1 VAGQRNRARVPLWF
15 GATSFMIYNR
25 RAANCNRQ
33 LLMQRWAKPLGGAYP
48 ALFLLLAINLFN
60 YIDRQILAA
69 VEPDIRASFFSAN
82 DVNAMTK
89 TGFLGVAFFVTY
101 MVSAPILGLL
111 ADRISRWLIIG
122 SAVILW
128 SLASGGSGLA
138 ATFAILFATRI
149 FVGIGEGGYGPAAP
163 TILSDLFPIETRG
176 RIMAIFC
183 AAIPVGSALG
193 YVIGGLIGAHL
204 GWRWA
209 FYLVTPPGL
218 LLGLL
223 CFWQRDPR
231 VTADRLAQKS
241 PRRSIRD
248 YIRLFRTRSYLINCV
263 AMTLMT
269 FVQGG
274 LGFWASAYLRY
285 RNQSPDVGMTIFGL
299 ITVVAGLVATLLGGV
314 IADKLRPRFRG
325 SYFWVSGIGM
335 LLACPFFIATLYI
348 PFPAAWVTMF
358 VAIFFLFLNTGP
370 SNTALANVSLP
381 AVRATAFAANI
392 FTVHALGDVQAFWLL
407 GYIGG
412 HTNMHKAFLFV
423 SGIILLSGVAWLIG
437 VKYLPADT
445 AAVETGGTT

>member
-1 VAGQRNRARVPLWF
+1 MQSASKTLPTGARN
-15 GATSFMIYNR
+15 
-25 RAANCNRQ
+25 
-33 LLMQRWAKPLGGAYP
+33 

-69 VEPDIRASFFSAN
+69 LEPDIRASFFSAD

-89 TGFLGVAFFVTY
+89 TGLLGDAFFVTY
-101 MVSAPILGLL
+101 MLSAPVLGLL
-111 ADRISRWLIIG
+111 ADRFSRWIIVG

-149 FVGIGEGGYGPAAP
+149 CVGIGEGGYGPAAP

-193 YVIGGLIGAHL
+193 YVIGGLIGTHL

-209 FYLVTPPGL
+209 FYLVAPPGL

-223 CFWQRDPR
+223 CFRQRDPR
-231 VTADRLAQKS
+231 VAGHHLVQKS
-241 PRRSIRD
+241 PRRSMRD
-248 YIRLFRTRSYLINCV
+248 YLNLFRTRSYLINCV
-263 AMTLMT
+263 AQTLMT
-269 FVQGG
+269 FVTGG
-274 LGFWASAYLRY
+274 LGFWVPAYLRY
-285 RNQSPDVGMTIFGL
+285 RNQSPAGGMTIFGL
-299 ITVVAGLVATLLGGV
+299 ITVVAGLISTLLGGV
-314 IADKLRPRFRG
+314 IADRLRPRFAG

-335 LLACPFFIATLYI
+335 LIACPFFITTLYV
-348 PFPAAWVTMF
+348 PFPAAWIPMF
-358 VAIFFLFLNTGP
+358 LAIFFLFLNTGP
-370 SNTALANVSLP
+370 SNTALANVSVP
-381 AVRATAFAANI
+381 AVRATAFAMNI
-392 FTVHALGDVQAFWLL
+392 FVIHALGDVQAFWLL

-412 HTNMHKAFLFV
+412 HTNMHVAFLFV
-423 SGIILLSGVAWLIG
+423 SGIIFASGLVWLIG

-445 AAVETGGTT
+445 AAVEAAGNN

>member
-1 VAGQRNRARVPLWF
+1 MEPVGKKAMSGAR
-15 GATSFMIYNR
+15 T
-25 RAANCNRQ
+25 
-33 LLMQRWAKPLGGAYP
+33 

-60 YIDRQILAA
+60 YIDRQVLAA
-69 VEPDIRASFFSAN
+69 LEPDIRATFFAPD

-89 TGFLGVAFFVTY
+89 TGLLGDAFFVTY

-111 ADRISRWLIIG
+111 ADRISRWLIVG

-138 ATFAILFATRI
+138 ATFTILFATRVC
-149 FVGIGEGGYGPAAP
+149 VGIGEGGYGPAAP
-163 TILSDLFPIETRG
+163 TILADLFPIETRG

-193 YVIGGLIGAHL
+193 YVVGGLIGAHF

-209 FYLVTPPGL
+209 FYLVAPPGL

-231 VTADRLAQKS
+231 FAAGHLAQKS
-241 PRRSIRD
+241 PRRSLRA
-248 YIRLFRTRSYLINCV
+248 YLNLFRTRSFLINCV

-269 FVQGG
+269 FVTGG
-274 LGFWASAYLRY
+274 LGFWVPAYLRY

-299 ITVVAGLVATLLGGV
+299 ITVVAGLVSTLLGGI
-314 IADKLRPRFRG
+314 IADRLRSRFPG

-335 LLACPFFIATLYI
+335 LIACPFFIATLYV
-348 PFPAAWVTMF
+348 PFPAAWITMF
-358 VAIFFLFLNTGP
+358 LAIFFLFLNTGP

-381 AVRATAFAANI
+381 AVRATAFAVNI
-392 FTVHALGDVQAFWLL
+392 FVIHAFGDVQAFWLL

-412 HTNMHKAFLFV
+412 HTNMHMAFLFV

-445 AAVETGGTT
+445 AAVEAQN

>member
-1 VAGQRNRARVPLWF
+1 VD
-15 GATSFMIYNR
+15 I
-25 RAANCNRQ
+25 CNRQ
-33 LLMQRWAKPLGGAYP
+33 LAVEGGMKKSISGAHS
-48 ALFLLLAINLFN
+48 ALLLLLGINLFN

-69 VEPDIRASFFSAN
+69 LEPDIRATFFAAG

-89 TGFLGVAFFVTY
+89 TGLLGVAFFVTY
-101 MVSAPILGLL
+101 MISAPILGLL
-111 ADRISRWLIIG
+111 ADRISRWIIVG
-122 SAVILW
+122 GAVILW
-128 SLASGGSGLA
+128 SLASGASGLA

-163 TILSDLFPIETRG
+163 TILSDLFPIERRG
-176 RIMAIFC
+176 RIMAIFYT
-183 AAIPVGSALG
+183 AIPVGSALG
-193 YVIGGLIGAHL
+193 YVIGGLVGAHL

-231 VTADRLAQKS
+231 VAAHHLVQES
-241 PRRSIRD
+241 SRRSLAN
-248 YIRLFRTRSYLINCV
+248 YVRLFRTRSYLINCI
-263 AMTLMT
+263 AQTLMT
-269 FVQGG
+269 FVTGG

-299 ITVVAGLVATLLGGV
+299 ITVVAGLVSTLLGGI
-314 IADKLRPRFRG
+314 IADKLRSRFAG

-335 LLACPFFIATLYI
+335 LIAGPFFIATLYT
-348 PFPAAWVTMF
+348 PFPAAWIPMF

-381 AVRATAFAANI
+381 AVRATAFAVNI
-392 FTVHALGDVQAFWLL
+392 FVIHALGDVQAFWLL

-412 HTNMHKAFLFV
+412 HTNMHVAFLFV
-423 SGIILLSGVAWLIG
+423 SGMIFASGLAWLVG
-437 VKYLPADT
+437 AKYLPADT
-445 AAVETGGTT
+445 AAVEDEPMK

>member
-1 VAGQRNRARVPLWF
+1 MQSARP
-15 GATSFMIYNR
+15 
-25 RAANCNRQ
+25 
-33 LLMQRWAKPLGGAYP
+33 KPLSGART
-48 ALFLLLAINLFN
+48 ALLLLLSINLFN

-69 VEPDIRASFFSAN
+69 LEPDIRASFFAPS

-89 TGFLGVAFFVTY
+89 TGLLGDAFFVTY
-101 MVSAPILGLL
+101 MLSAPILGLL
-111 ADRISRWLIIG
+111 ADRISRWLIVG

-138 ATFAILFATRI
+138 ATFTILFATRI
-149 FVGIGEGGYGPAAP
+149 CVGIGEGGYGPAAP

-209 FYLVTPPGL
+209 FYLVAPPGL
-218 LLGLL
+218 LLGLM

-231 VTADRLAQKS
+231 VTALESTRES

-248 YIRLFRTRSYLINCV
+248 YLNLFRTRSYLINCV

-269 FVQGG
+269 FVVGG
-274 LGFWASAYLRY
+274 LGFWVPAYLRY
-285 RNQSPDVGMTIFGL
+285 RHQSPAVGTTIFGL
-299 ITVVAGLVATLLGGV
+299 ITVVAGLVSTLSGGV
-314 IADKLRPRFRG
+314 VADKLRSRFPG
-325 SYFWVSGIGM
+325 SYFWVSGVGM
-335 LLACPFFIATLYI
+335 LIACPFFIATLYI
-348 PFPAAWVTMF
+348 PFPAAWAAMF
-358 VAIFFLFLNTGP
+358 MAIFFLFLNTGP

-392 FTVHALGDVQAFWLL
+392 FVIHAFGDVQAFWLL

-412 HTNMHKAFLFV
+412 HTNMHVAFLFV
-423 SGIILLSGVAWLIG
+423 SGIIFLSGVAWLIG

-445 AAVETGGTT
+445 AAVENAGSK

>member
-1 VAGQRNRARVPLWF
+1 MEGIVIDLHSAAGKLQSRNCMEPVGKKAMSGAR
-15 GATSFMIYNR
+15 T
-25 RAANCNRQ
+25 
-33 LLMQRWAKPLGGAYP
+33 

-60 YIDRQILAA
+60 YIDRQVLAA
-69 VEPDIRASFFSAN
+69 LEPDIRATFFAPD

-89 TGFLGVAFFVTY
+89 TGLLGDAFFVTY

-111 ADRISRWLIIG
+111 ADRISRWLIVG

-138 ATFAILFATRI
+138 ATFTILFATRVC
-149 FVGIGEGGYGPAAP
+149 VGIGEGGYGPAAP

-193 YVIGGLIGAHL
+193 YVVGGLIGAHF

-209 FYLVTPPGL
+209 FYLVAPPGL

-231 VTADRLAQKS
+231 FAAGHLAQKS
-241 PRRSIRD
+241 PRRSLRA
-248 YIRLFRTRSYLINCV
+248 YLNLFRTRSFLINCV

-269 FVQGG
+269 FVTGG
-274 LGFWASAYLRY
+274 LGFWVPAYLRY
-285 RNQSPDVGMTIFGL
+285 RNQSPDMGMTIFGL
-299 ITVVAGLVATLLGGV
+299 ITVVAGLVSTLLGGV
-314 IADKLRPRFRG
+314 IADRLRSRFPG

-335 LLACPFFIATLYI
+335 LIACPFFIATLYV
-348 PFPAAWVTMF
+348 PFPAAWITMF
-358 VAIFFLFLNTGP
+358 LAIFFLFLNTGP

-381 AVRATAFAANI
+381 AVRATAFAVNI
-392 FTVHALGDVQAFWLL
+392 FVIHAFGDVQAFWLL

-412 HTNMHKAFLFV
+412 HTNMHIAFLFV

-445 AAVETGGTT
+445 AAVEAQN

>member
-1 VAGQRNRARVPLWF
+1 MQSVSKTLPTGAR
-15 GATSFMIYNR
+15 S
-25 RAANCNRQ
+25 
-33 LLMQRWAKPLGGAYP
+33 

-69 VEPDIRASFFSAN
+69 LEPDIRATFFAVG

-89 TGFLGVAFFVTY
+89 TGFLGDAFFVTY
-101 MVSAPILGLL
+101 MLSAPILGLL
-111 ADRISRWLIIG
+111 ADRFSRWIIVG
-122 SAVILW
+122 CAVILW

-138 ATFAILFATRI
+138 ATFAILFATRVC
-149 FVGIGEGGYGPAAP
+149 VGIGEGGYGPAAP

-176 RIMAIFC
+176 RIMAIFY

-209 FYLVTPPGL
+209 FYLVAPPGL

-231 VTADRLAQKS
+231 VAANHQQKS
-241 PRRSIRD
+241 SRRSISD
-248 YIRLFRTRSYLINCV
+248 YLNLFRTRSYLINCI

-269 FVQGG
+269 FVTGG
-274 LGFWASAYLRY
+274 LGFWVPAYLRY
-285 RNQSPDVGMTIFGL
+285 RNQSPAVGMTIFGL
-299 ITVVAGLVATLLGGV
+299 ITVVAGLVSTLLGGV
-314 IADKLRPRFRG
+314 VADRLRSRLPG

-335 LLACPFFIATLYI
+335 LIACPIFVVALYI
-348 PFPAAWVTMF
+348 PFPAAWVAMF
-358 VAIFFLFLNTGP
+358 LAIFFLFLNTGP

-381 AVRATAFAANI
+381 AVRATAFAVNI
-392 FTVHALGDVQAFWLL
+392 LVIHALGDVQAFWLL

-412 HTNMHKAFLFV
+412 HTNMHVAFLVV
-423 SGIILLSGVAWLIG
+423 SGIIFASGLAWLLG

-445 AAVETGGTT
+445 AAVETAETA

>member
-1 VAGQRNRARVPLWF
+1 MKKSIS
-15 GATSFMIYNR
+15 GAHS
-25 RAANCNRQ
+25 A
-33 LLMQRWAKPLGGAYP
+33 
-48 ALFLLLAINLFN
+48 LLLLLGINLFN

-69 VEPDIRASFFSAN
+69 LEPDIRATFFAAG

-89 TGFLGVAFFVTY
+89 TGLLGVAFFVTY
-101 MVSAPILGLL
+101 MISAPILGLL
-111 ADRISRWLIIG
+111 ADRISRWIIVG
-122 SAVILW
+122 LAVILW
-128 SLASGGSGLA
+128 SLASGCSGLA

-163 TILSDLFPIETRG
+163 TILSDLFPIERRG
-176 RIMAIFC
+176 RIMAIFYT
-183 AAIPVGSALG
+183 AIPVGSALG
-193 YVIGGLIGAHL
+193 YVIGGLVGAHL

-231 VTADRLAQKS
+231 VAAHHLGQES
-241 PRRSIRD
+241 PRRRLAN
-248 YIRLFRTRSYLINCV
+248 YLRLFRTRSYLINCI
-263 AMTLMT
+263 AQTLMT
-269 FVQGG
+269 FVTGG

-299 ITVVAGLVATLLGGV
+299 ITVVAGLVSTLLGGI
-314 IADKLRPRFRG
+314 IADKLRSRVPG

-335 LLACPFFIATLYI
+335 LIACPFFIATLYI
-348 PFPAAWVTMF
+348 PFPAAWIPMF

-381 AVRATAFAANI
+381 AVRATAFAVNI
-392 FTVHALGDVQAFWLL
+392 FVIHALGDVQAFWLL

-412 HTNMHKAFLFV
+412 HTNMHVAFLFV
-423 SGIILLSGVAWLIG
+423 SGMIFASGLAWLIG
-437 VKYLPADT
+437 AKYLPADT
-445 AAVETGGTT
+445 AAVEDEPMK

>member
-1 VAGQRNRARVPLWF
+1 MQPVGRITLTGAR
-15 GATSFMIYNR
+15 SE
-25 RAANCNRQ
+25 
-33 LLMQRWAKPLGGAYP
+33 
-48 ALFLLLAINLFN
+48 LFLPLAINLYN
-60 YIDRQILAA
+60 YIDRQVLAA
-69 VEPDIRASFFSAN
+69 LEPDIGATFFPAGG
-82 DVNAMTK
+82 VNAMTK
-89 TGFLGVAFFVTY
+89 TGLLGDAFFVTY
-101 MVSAPILGLL
+101 MISAPILGLL
-111 ADRISRWLIIG
+111 ADRFSRWIIIG
-122 SAVILW
+122 SAVLLW

-138 ATFAILFATRI
+138 ATFTILFATRVC
-149 FVGIGEGGYGPAAP
+149 VGIGEGGYGPAAP

-209 FYLVTPPGL
+209 FYLVAPPGL

-231 VTADRLAQKS
+231 VAADHLIQKA
-241 PRRSIRD
+241 RRSLRD
-248 YIRLFRTRSYLINCV
+248 YLNLFRTRSYLINCI

-269 FVQGG
+269 FVTGG
-274 LGFWASAYLRY
+274 LGFWAPAYLRF

-299 ITVVAGLVATLLGGV
+299 IIVVAGLVSTLLGGV
-314 IADKLRPRFRG
+314 IADKLRSRVAG

-335 LLACPFFIATLYI
+335 LISCPVFIATLYI
-348 PFPAAWVTMF
+348 PFPAAWITMF

-392 FTVHALGDVQAFWLL
+392 FVIHAFGDVQAFWLL

-412 HTNMHKAFLFV
+412 HTNMRVAFLFV
-423 SGIILLSGVAWLIG
+423 SGIIFASGLAWIIG
-437 VKYLPADT
+437 AKYLPADT
-445 AAVETGGTT
+445 AAIERAGAN